1 MVRTFPFLF
10 LFAASAGL
18 SASTASAAPAA
29 AAPASTSRAPLR
41 EGDSEAR
48 LQRIYTLAA
57 QGERRSAL
65 AQAQRLVQDYPHF
78 QLAQW
83 VYAELLAASVRPEQG
98 ASARPQG
105 HAATADLDSEAR
117 LRLKALRERPPP
129 GTIPAQFLH
138 LPSSTRHAIAVDAS
152 RARLYLLENTGQ
164 GLRVVAD
171 YYTSVGKLGVEK
183 HVEGDMRTP
192 LGVYFINGSIDAK
205 QLLDF
210 YGNGALTLNY
220 PNPYD
225 QRRGKTGSGIWL
237 HGTPPD
243 QFVRAPQAT
252 DGCIVLA
259 NADLTRLLRTVQ
271 IRSTPVVIARQLEW
285 VAPQSLQADSQS
297 FAQHLQAWQQAK
309 SQGDMDKLM
318 AFYAAD
324 FANYGSNLS
333 QWRSTLQSEVRQLK
347 GRKLQ
352 LKELSYMR
360 WQGSPSE
367 DAMVVTFGEV
377 AQGTRSGP
385 IKRQYWLRQEGQWK
399 IFFEGVI
406 G

>member
-1 MVRTFPFLF
+1 MVRIFPFLL
-10 LFAASAGL
+10 LFATCMGLGAATAVPATL
-18 SASTASAAPAA
+18 SAS
-29 AAPASTSRAPLR
+29 ASTTHAALR
-41 EGDSEAR
+41 DGDGEAR

-57 QGERRSAL
+57 QGERRRAL
-65 AQAQRLVQDYPHF
+65 EQAQDLVRDYPHF

-83 VYAELLAASVRPEQG
+83 VYAELLAASIRPEQG
-98 ASARPQG
+98 ASARPHTQ
-105 HAATADLDSEAR
+105 ATTTDLDNEAR

-138 LPSSTRHAIAVDAS
+138 LPSSTRHAIAIDAS
-152 RARLYLLENTGQ
+152 RARLYLLENTGK

-183 HVEGDMRTP
+183 HAEGDMRTP

-205 QLLDF
+205 QLRDF

-271 IRSTPVVIARQLEW
+271 IRSTPVVIARQLAW
-285 VAPQSLQADSQS
+285 VSPQSLQADSQN

-309 SQGDMDKLM
+309 SQGDMGKLM
-318 AFYAAD
+318 SFYAAD
-324 FANYGSNLS
+324 FTSYGIDLN
-333 QWRSTLQSEVRQLK
+333 QWRSTLQREVRQLN
-347 GRKLQ
+347 GRSLQ
-352 LKELSYMR
+352 LKELSYLH
-360 WQGSPSE
+360 WHSDASE
-367 DAMVVTFGEV
+367 DTMVVTFGEV

-385 IKRQYWLRQEGQWK
+385 IKRQYWLRQGGQWK

>member
-1 MVRTFPFLF
+1 MP
-10 LFAASAGL
+10 
-18 SASTASAAPAA
+18 
-29 AAPASTSRAPLR
+29 
-41 EGDSEAR
+41 
-48 LQRIYTLAA
+48 
-57 QGERRSAL
+57 
-65 AQAQRLVQDYPHF
+65 
-78 QLAQW
+78 
-83 VYAELLAASVRPEQG
+83 
-98 ASARPQG
+98 
-105 HAATADLDSEAR
+105 
-117 LRLKALRERPPP
+117 
-129 GTIPAQFLH
+129 
-138 LPSSTRHAIAVDAS
+138 
-152 RARLYLLENTGQ
+152 RARLYLLENTGK

-183 HVEGDMRTP
+183 HAEGDMRTP

-205 QLLDF
+205 QLRDF

-271 IRSTPVVIARQLEW
+271 IRSTPVVIARQLAW
-285 VAPQSLQADSQS
+285 VSPQSLQADSQN

-309 SQGDMDKLM
+309 SQGDMGKLM
-318 AFYAAD
+318 SFYAAD
-324 FANYGSNLS
+324 FTSYGIDLN
-333 QWRSTLQSEVRQLK
+333 QWRSTLQREVRQLN
-347 GRKLQ
+347 GRSLQ
-352 LKELSYMR
+352 LKELSYLH
-360 WQGSPSE
+360 WHSDASE
-367 DAMVVTFGEV
+367 DTMVVTFGEV

-385 IKRQYWLRQEGQWK
+385 IKRQYWLRQGGQWK

>member
-1 MVRTFPFLF
+1 MVRIFPFLL
-10 LFAASAGL
+10 LFATCMGLGAATAVPATL
-18 SASTASAAPAA
+18 SASTSTTHAA
-29 AAPASTSRAPLR
+29 LR
-41 EGDSEAR
+41 DGDGEAR

-57 QGERRSAL
+57 QGERRRAL
-65 AQAQRLVQDYPHF
+65 EQAQHLVRDYPHF

-83 VYAELLAASVRPEQG
+83 VYAELLAASIRPEQG
-98 ASARPQG
+98 ASARPHTQ
-105 HAATADLDSEAR
+105 ATTTDLDNEAR

-152 RARLYLLENTGQ
+152 RARLYLLENTGK

-183 HVEGDMRTP
+183 HAEGDMRTP

-205 QLLDF
+205 QLRDF

-271 IRSTPVVIARQLEW
+271 IRSTPVVIARQLAW
-285 VAPQSLQADSQS
+285 VSPQSLQADSQN
-297 FAQHLQAWQQAK
+297 FAQHLEAWQQAK
-309 SQGDMDKLM
+309 SQGDMGKLM
-318 AFYAAD
+318 SFYAAD
-324 FANYGSNLS
+324 FTSYGIDLN
-333 QWRSTLQSEVRQLK
+333 QWRSTLQREVRQLN
-347 GRKLQ
+347 GRSLQ
-352 LKELSYMR
+352 LKELSYLH
-360 WQGSPSE
+360 WHSDASE
-367 DAMVVTFGEV
+367 DTMVVTFGEV

-385 IKRQYWLRQEGQWK
+385 IKRQYWLRQGGQWK